1 MLLLSPLGGRRTQIK
16 ACCYS
21 PLEEMTSSTK
31 GNGAHTETKVRPVG
45 GILLYIFT
53 GNMETVTKNNEV
65 KKNPHMTNL
74 GKKESF
80 NVAL

>member
-16 ACCYS
+16 AYCYS

-31 GNGAHTETKVRPVG
+31 GNGAHTETEVRPVG

-53 GNMETVTKNNEV
+53 GNMETVTKKMNEV
-65 KKNPHMTNL
+65 KKNPHMTNVEKRKVL
-74 GKKESF
+74 M
-80 NVAL
+80 

>member
-16 ACCYS
+16 AYCYS

-45 GILLYIFT
+45 GFYCIFSQ
-53 GNMETVTKNNEV
+53 VIWRQWQKNNEV